1 MEGITQLP
9 EIIEEKEEDVEKKKN
24 TDVKTGRDNKESNED
39 FIPVAK
45 KSDKEIGTEQSCS
58 ENAELI
64 CTLSRIGPAEIE
76 RQENVIKKRITEAS
90 TQDETSNLA
99 ADIFGR
105 DFAMFAKDHML
116 MIKPEP
122 EKSTIYIN
130 LASVCYCGL

>member
-9 EIIEEKEEDVEKKKN
+9 EIIEEKEEDVKKKD
-24 TDVKTGRDNKESNED
+24 TDVKTGRDSQESNED
-39 FIPVAK
+39 FIPVAT
-45 KSDKEIGTEQSCS
+45 KSDKEIGTQQSCS

-64 CTLSRIGPAEIE
+64 RTLSRIGPAEIE
-76 RQENVIKKRITEAS
+76 KQESEIEKRIIEAS
-90 TQDETSNLA
+90 TEDETSNLA

-122 EKSTIYIN
+122 EKNT
-130 LASVCYCGL
+130 V